1 MREENMTEM
10 VRYDAMVQA
19 IVECHKVDDLKE
31 IHNKAL
37 ALELYARQAKNI
49 DAERKAIE
57 VRIRAERRV
66 GQLLS
71 EMKRTTPQEK
81 GKQGGALRWDGAP
94 KESTVQNHS
103 SFPQGMNYDQNNPPP
118 GHPPFKPIVKSE
130 YALGIEAAGV
140 SPKTAHNWQQLAKV
154 PQDKFDAAISGTALQ
169 RPSSAQILRD
179 HKLDASTD
187 PLARLYSTK
196 IIEQDDGTVVE
207 VEVKP
212 PRVLPG
218 MLDLWGRLRE
228 MERIT
233 TGQSAS
239 RLADSATESML
250 DDLRRITPALIDW
263 LQSLEEVLHVKQ

>member
-1 MREENMTEM
+1 MTEM

-71 EMKRTTPQEK
+71 EMKRTTPQES
-81 GKQGGALRWDGAP
+81 GKQGGEARSRSLP
-94 KESTVQNHS
+94 E
-103 SFPQGMNYDQNNPPP
+103 GMTLNAAKPPP
-118 GHPPFKPIVKSE
+118 GHPPFKPIAKSE

-187 PLARLYSTK
+187 PSSRLYSTK